1 MAACID
7 TQTNQLSRDPSR
19 SNSDEDR
26 FQFMNFCRRSLSNQ
40 VSCAPICQNH
50 TKTTQTC
57 RIVEDLNLDEDLW
70 LRMQDEARLDID
82 DELILSNYYHS
93 PIREVPTWFFPTIC
107 SKSV

>member
-19 SNSDEDR
+19 SNFDEDHY
-26 FQFMNFCRRSLSNQ
+26 QFMNFCRRSFSNQ
-40 VSCAPICQNH
+40 VSCAPICHNH

-70 LRMQDEARLDID
+70 LIMQDKARSDID

-93 PIREVPTWFFPTIC
+93 PIR
-107 SKSV
+107 